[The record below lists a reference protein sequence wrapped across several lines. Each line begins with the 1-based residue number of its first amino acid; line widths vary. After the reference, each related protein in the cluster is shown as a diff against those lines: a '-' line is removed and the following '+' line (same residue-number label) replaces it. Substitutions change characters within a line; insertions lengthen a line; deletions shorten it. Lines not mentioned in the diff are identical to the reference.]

1 MTRNF
6 VQMYQKMLLI
16 GFTAILLNPINARHA
31 KWVFISNDNVGN
43 AYYYDDSKTV
53 RNTQTEEVSTWL
65 LTSYTESLSAPNG
78 ESTQSVVQDLSYLCR
93 TGYES
98 YKQFYIGYYSGT
110 NGSGVGI
117 DSADTS
123 DSQWERVIPDTM
135 SYLLFKFFCKPQQ
148 PSTQPQTPQ

>member
-1 MTRNF
+1 
-6 VQMYQKMLLI
+6 MYQKMFLI
-16 GFTAILLNPINARHA
+16 GFTAILLNPINVSHA

-43 AYYYDDSKTV
+43 AYYYDDSKTI
-53 RNTQTEEVSTWL
+53 RNTQSEEVSIWL
-65 LTSYTESLSAPNG
+65 LTSYTDSLSAPNG
-78 ESTQSVVQDLSYLCR
+78 ESTQSVVQDLSYFCR

-110 NGSGVGI
+110 NGSGVGV

-135 SYLLFKFFCKPQQ
+135 SYLLFKFFCKPK
-148 PSTQPQTPQ
+148 PSTPPQTPQ